1 MTTQRSGGEV
11 GWWGRN
17 QRRVIPYL
25 FIAPN
30 MIVFTVFV
38 FVPIVF
44 SFYMSLN
51 EWSLIGNPI
60 FIGFENYV
68 DLAQDTDFWTAF
80 LNTLVYTVGT
90 VPTSMALGLAVAV
103 GLNRK
108 LPGRALLRSIY
119 FVPVIIS
126 LVATALIASWMFN
139 DNYGVINNALGAL
152 GLESV
157 PWLSSPRWAMVG
169 K

>member
-1 MTTQRSGGEV
+1 MTTQRSKGVV
-11 GWWGRN
+11 GWWARN
-17 QRRVIPYL
+17 QRRVVPYL

-51 EWSLIGNPI
+51 EWSLIGDPI
-60 FIGFENYV
+60 FVGLGNYV
-68 DLAQDTDFWTAF
+68 DMAQDADFWTAF

-90 VPTSMALGLAVAV
+90 VPTSMALGLAAAV

-108 LPGRALLRSIY
+108 LP
-119 FVPVIIS
+119 
-126 LVATALIASWMFN
+126 
-139 DNYGVINNALGAL
+139 
-152 GLESV
+152 
-157 PWLSSPRWAMVG
+157 
-169 K
+169 